1 MNIKRKILGGGL
13 SIALAATAL
22 LASAPLTASAAATP
36 SVTRI
41 GGADRFEASAN
52 ISKSAYPNGASKVY
66 IATGANFPDALSIA
80 PVASKNKAP
89 LLLTTMDAVPDS
101 VLNEIVRLKPAEI
114 YVVGGANTI
123 SDSVV
128 DRLNKVA
135 PTTRIAGAD
144 RYQASAQV
152 MINNYPPN
160 STSTLY
166 VATGRNFP
174 DALSAAAAAGKRGAP
189 VLLVPGNDA
198 TGIDDVVAQMIKYVH
213 PSRVIIAGGENSVN
227 KAAENELRSISG
239 VTSVIRLGG
248 ADRFDSS
255 YNIGQEAFPGTVAQ
269 AYVATGFNF
278 PDALAG
284 AAVAGAKGAPLY
296 LSTTDC
302 VPAKIAN
309 VLKTKVSQQVVL
321 LGGTNS
327 LTANVAALKSC

>member
-22 LASAPLTASAAATP
+22 LAVAPLTASAATP
-36 SVTRI
+36 PTVTRV
-41 GGADRFEASAN
+41 GGADRYEASAN
-52 ISKSAYPNGASKVY
+52 ISKSAYPSGASKVY

-89 LLLTTMDAVPDS
+89 LLLTGAEVIPDS
-101 VLNEIVRLKPAEI
+101 VWNEVLRLKPSEI
-114 YVVGGANTI
+114 YVVGGTNTI
-123 SDSVV
+123 SDNVV
-128 DRLNKVA
+128 NKLNNVA
-135 PTTRIAGAD
+135 PTTRIAGTD
-144 RYQASAQV
+144 RYEASAQV

-189 VLLVPGNDA
+189 VLLVSGDDA
-198 TGIDDVVAQMIKYVH
+198 GGIDDVVAQMIKYVH
-213 PSRVIIAGGENSVN
+213 PSRIIIAGGENSVN
-227 KAAENELRSISG
+227 TAAENELRSIQG

-248 ADRFDSS
+248 ESRFDSS

-269 AYVATGFNF
+269 AYVATGYNF

-302 VPAKIAN
+302 IPANIAN
-309 VLKTKVSQQVVL
+309 VLKTKVSQQVIL
-321 LGGTNS
+321 LGGPNS
-327 LTANVAALKSC
+327 LTDNVAALKSC